1 MHLAVDTQSELP
13 VSLEV
18 TPANVYHGEMAI
30 SLMAHVAEDLGWKFK
45 FVMMD
50 AGYDQMKN
58 YVAARNYGAQAI
70 IALNKRGEKEPPE
83 GMSTTGTPRC
93 SMGYDMVYWSA
104 DGDRLKFR
112 CPHALGK
119 VDCPFGSAACSDS
132 LKWTNI
138 IREITSSKVL
148 NVMNILSL
156 RVSFSIFP
164 PNAF

>member
-1 MHLAVDTQSELP
+1 
-13 VSLEV
+13 
-18 TPANVYHGEMAI
+18 MAI